1 VHSLARVVGT
11 SAAVLVLT
19 LNFGSAGLAQSDDP
33 PITCPGGQTP
43 SEGPRGWICIPA
55 IDPGNGSDPD
65 QDPPGDGGDDG
76 GIQGCRDESGAE
88 IACSRG
94 GLQWYG
100 APRFCYAGPQSP
112 QNPPPAGFTA
122 DEGTWYQCIL
132 DSTGNTGTLSVWW
145 AEGGAPPPV
154 DPAVLAERALN
165 TMQLATPNIHLAPK
179 PPLMTYVGLP
189 TWLWT
194 DAGHWSD
201 ITASASAGATTV
213 SVVAKPVRIDWD
225 LTEGTT
231 TCTSAGRAWE
241 TGMSASEETDCSYT
255 FTTTSDG
262 QTDDKYPVSAAITY
276 QVDWTCSG
284 TCLSDSGTLGEVDGV
299 SAASGIRVGERQSV
313 VVGGDD

>member
-1 VHSLARVVGT
+1 MHALARIAVGCLTTALLAFLSGST
-11 SAAVLVLT
+11 SQAHP
-19 LNFGSAGLAQSDDP
+19 DDP
-33 PITCPGGQTP
+33 PITCPDGQVP
-43 SEGPRGWICIPA
+43 SEGEVGWICIPA
-55 IDPGNGSDPD
+55 SDPGTSPEPGE
-65 QDPPGDGGDDG
+65 DPPGDSDGDG
-76 GIQGCRDESGAE
+76 GTGGCRDAAGSE
-88 IACSRG
+88 IPCELN

-122 DEGTWYQCIL
+122 DEGTWYECVL

-165 TMQLATPNIHLAPK
+165 TMQLATPDIHLAPE
-179 PPLMTYVGLP
+179 PPLMTYVGLV

-194 DAGHWSD
+194 DRGHWSD

-213 SVVAKPVRIDWD
+213 SVVAKPVRVNWD
-225 LTEGTT
+225 LTDGTT

-241 TGMSASEETDCSYT
+241 TGMSESEETDCSYT

-262 QTDDKYPVSAAITY
+262 QAGDKYAIGAAITY

-284 TCLSDSGTLGEVDGV
+284 ICLTDSGTLGEVDGA
-299 SAASGIRVGERQSV
+299 SDGAAIRVGERQSV
-313 VVGGDD
+313 VTD